1 MQYKQ
6 NISLI
11 YNIINY
17 ILIKFSTINICNKIL
32 LHILYSKYYCTQVVS
47 ARSWEGGHW
56 WVCLPMPLVY
66 VVFSLI
72 YWAAGGTNEVGIWVI
87 LYYLNYSLFQKINEI
102 VDRFTQ
108 MCCVVTTAGTAS
120 ICYWEKLM
128 LLKRELML
136 LKCQI
141 STNTNKNGF
150 LLPTKCLECVLKY
163 SFII

>member
-66 VVFSLI
+66 VVFSVI

-87 LYYLNYSLFQKINEI
+87 LYYLNYSVFQKINEI

-108 MCCVVTTAGTAS
+108 MCCVVT
-120 ICYWEKLM
+120 
-128 LLKRELML
+128 RV
-136 LKCQI
+136 
-141 STNTNKNGF
+141 STNTR
-150 LLPTKCLECVLKY
+150 Y
-163 SFII
+163 SRICREYSRIVFVHIREKKKFEFREYI